1 MFFIASSLAATAG
14 FLGGLTAGGA
24 LLAGAACTS
33 KACSCMRG
41 GRNQDRDQ
49 NRELR

>member
-24 LLAGAACTS
+24 LFAGAAC
-33 KACSCMRG
+33 AGAGCCR
-41 GRNQDRDQ
+41 RRRDRPAQDQEVR
-49 NRELR
+49 